1 VFICGL
7 LIVFICLLGLLFN
20 PGDANDLAAK
30 VAWAWSHEKE
40 MQEMGK
46 AARRE
51 FELKYTAERN
61 YKMLMGIY
69 ERAIAGKR

>member
-1 VFICGL
+1 LSGYEDGRI
-7 LIVFICLLGLLFN
+7 GLLFN
-20 PGDANDLAAK
+20 PGDANDLATK
-30 VAWAWSHEKE
+30 VEWAWSHEKE

-61 YKMLMGIY
+61 YEMLMGIY
-69 ERAIAGKR
+69 ERVIAVKR

>member
-1 VFICGL
+1 MFD
-7 LIVFICLLGLLFN
+7 FY
-20 PGDANDLAAK
+20 DANDLAAK

-61 YKMLMGIY
+61 YELLLGIY
-69 ERAIAGKR
+69 ERVIAGKQK